1 MLRLGISSSIIV
13 GTVQCRVSVTEKHNI
28 FVSFKSWNHGILQ
41 EALHYHQPQY
51 VQNTYIKIHPS
62 SIIAGVSFI
71 LSVSSKFPQQH
82 RAVIAY
88 ICRLRFAAFVRR
100 IQIWDRALSRSRRQQ
115 TAGSFVSSHRFVLLP
130 ISNFDSKIIPLSI
143 GGSHSCAVIG
153 VSRLRDQPKF
163 QPTLVICGETAHND
177 VTSMGKQ
184 SGPPTWRHSHRY
196 EQWI

>member
-88 ICRLRFAAFVRR
+88 ICRLRFAGFHVFFKQGFKHPPSIR
-100 IQIWDRALSRSRRQQ
+100 
-115 TAGSFVSSHRFVLLP
+115 GGVLEATPPSIRGGVLEP
-130 ISNFDSKIIPLSI
+130 PPPLLRGGGLANF
-143 GGSHSCAVIG
+143 H
-153 VSRLRDQPKF
+153 
-163 QPTLVICGETAHND
+163 
-177 VTSMGKQ
+177 
-184 SGPPTWRHSHRY
+184 
-196 EQWI
+196 